1 MSLDNPLSMFDVQ
14 GKVALITGAS
24 GAFGAVAA
32 QCLSGAGCKVV
43 LAAGNANAMVDV
55 AATCTGETHQV
66 NARPDSETA
75 CADMVAEAVKAFGRV
90 DILVV
95 ASGMNKVAKIED
107 MNPAAGR
114 GIMQAFTRYY
124 DAGKSDMMS
133 RWAPWPKTFPLISP

>member
-1 MSLDNPLSMFDVQ
+1 MSALNNPLSMFDVA

-43 LAAGNANAMVDV
+43 LAAGNSDAMAEVV
-55 AATCTGETHQV
+55 GNCTGETHQI

-75 CADMVAEAVKAFGRV
+75 CEAMVAEAVNAFGRV

-95 ASGMNKVAKIED
+95 ASGMNKV
-107 MNPAAGR
+107 R
-114 GIMQAFTRYY
+114 
-124 DAGKSDMMS
+124 
-133 RWAPWPKTFPLISP
+133 LIALPRRRSMA